1 MKRQLLSLVCL
12 LLYFEST
19 AQNVPLKDFNP
30 ASLVDEI
37 FATQDLNVS
46 YEDLYENYLQLL
58 SNPLDLNSVTDEQL
72 RSLYILSPEQI
83 AAFLNYRKETGTILS
98 EYELQ
103 TIFDETTFDKII
115 PFVTVVDKNK
125 TLNKA
130 FFKRIMS
137 EPNNYLMLRWGRTL
151 EQQRG
156 YTENA
161 TPSTKYLGSPDNF
174 YARFRASHSGD
185 FSVGFTIKKD
195 AGEKIDWSTS
205 QKYFGVD
212 YLSFHLQALNKGR
225 FKNLIVGDYQAQFG
239 QGITLGSVFGIGKN
253 GETVNTMR
261 RANIGFTPYT
271 SVYEAGYFRGAATS
285 ISLTKTITLHAMLSS
300 RGRDGSL
307 QTDTLANTS
316 DYLSS
321 FSYTGLHRTVNELAN
336 RNAVMETNEALVLEY
351 KNQQI
356 DAGIIGHNTHFSSHL
371 QRNPSPYNQFSFNGD
386 NNTNIGGYFNYNFNN
401 FAFFSEATQTINYG
415 KAIVAGILG
424 SLTSKMESSLVYR
437 KFDRDFYSFYSNAI
451 AENSVPQNEEGIY
464 WGVKYSFNKKISA
477 AGYIDL
483 FNFPWLK
490 YRSYSPSDGS
500 EWLLRFNWRPSK
512 TIYVFLQM
520 REENKQRNLSD
531 PSHLYL
537 TANGTKRSYWI
548 NCDYSA
554 TQRLSFRTRA
564 QFSDYQL
571 GKNFTQG
578 MVLLQD
584 VSFDF
589 RKFSITGRFAIF
601 DTDDYDNRIYVYE
614 RDAWLSFSFPAY
626 YGKGVRQF
634 LLLQYKL
641 TSKID
646 IWLRWANT
654 SYLNQEIIGSGG
666 DQINGSSRNDVK
678 FQARIKL

>member
-1 MKRQLLSLVCL
+1 MRRQISFLVCSLLSFELV
-12 LLYFEST
+12 
-19 AQNVPLKDFNP
+19 AQDVPLKDFNP

-58 SNPLDLNSVTDEQL
+58 SNPLDLNTVTDEQL
-72 RSLYILSPEQI
+72 RSLYILSQEQI
-83 AAFLNYRKETGTILS
+83 NAFLNYRKETGTILS

-103 TIFDETTFDKII
+103 TIFDEAAFEKIV
-115 PFVTVVDKNK
+115 PFVTVIDKSK
-125 TLNKA
+125 ILNKA
-130 FFKRIMS
+130 FFKTIVS
-137 EPNNYLMLRWGRTL
+137 EHNNYLLLRWGRTL
-151 EQQRG
+151 EQQKG

-174 YARFRASHSGD
+174 YARYRASRSGD
-185 FSVGFTIKKD
+185 FSVGFTMKKD
-195 AGEKIDWSTS
+195 AGEKIDWNSS
-205 QKYFGVD
+205 QKYFGFD

-225 FKNLIVGDYQAQFG
+225 FRNIIIGDYQAQFG
-239 QGITLGSVFGIGKN
+239 QGLTLGSVFGIGKN

-271 SVYEAGYFRGAATS
+271 SIYEAGYFRGAATS
-285 ISLTKTITLHAMLSS
+285 VSLNNNITLHAMLSS

-307 QTDTLANTS
+307 QTDTLANSS

-321 FSYTGLHRTVNELAN
+321 FSYTGLHRTANELTN
-336 RNAVMETNEALVLEY
+336 RNAVIETNEALVLKF
-351 KNQQI
+351 KNQHI
-356 DAGIIGHNTHFSSHL
+356 DAGLIGHNTHFSSQL
-371 QRNPSPYNQFSFNGD
+371 LRNPTPYNQFSFNGD
-386 NNTNIGGYFNYNFNN
+386 NKTNIGGYFNYNFSN
-401 FAFFSEATQTINYG
+401 FALFSEVTQTVNHG
-415 KAIVAGILG
+415 RAIVAGILG
-424 SLTSKMESSLVYR
+424 SLNAKMESSLVYR
-437 KFDRDFYSFYSNAI
+437 KFERDFYSFYSNAI

-464 WGVKYSFNKKISA
+464 WGLKYSFNKKISA

-490 YRSYSPSDGS
+490 YRNYSPSDGS

-512 TIYVFLQM
+512 TVYVFLQM
-520 REENKQRNLSD
+520 KEENKQRNLSD
-531 PSHLYL
+531 PSNLYL

-571 GKNFTQG
+571 GKSFTQG

-584 VSFDF
+584 VSLDF
-589 RKFSITGRFAIF
+589 RKFSIIGRFAIF

-654 SYLNQEIIGSGG
+654 SYLNQEIIGNGG
-666 DQINGSSRNDVK
+666 DQIIGSSKNDVK